1 MKVNVFSATVFGAL
15 ALAASSVA
23 MAQDT
28 PATAPGAVPAA
39 PVDPA
44 ATPPPT
50 ATAAGGPAASA
61 SASKMRLGVTLMP
74 MPLGSL
80 KTNVLG
86 TEVSSDSAVAFG
98 IMPVFDYL
106 VLPNVFVG
114 VAPSYTFNVKAK
126 DVTTD
131 AGSQLDLLLRVG
143 YGLPVNEKLGIY
155 GYASPGYSIISPPQ
169 GDSAKGLVVGL
180 HAGAMYDVASN
191 LFVNGQ
197 IGYQL
202 GFQKVSDVDVK
213 SNFLQIGLG
222 IGMRL

>member
-1 MKVNVFSATVFGAL
+1 MKVNVFSAVVFGAL
-15 ALAASSVA
+15 AVAASSVA
-23 MAQDT
+23 MAQGT
-28 PATAPGAVPAA
+28 PAPGAVPAA

-50 ATAAGGPAASA
+50 ATASGGPAASA

-80 KTNVLG
+80 ETNALG
-86 TEVSSDSAVAFG
+86 TATSVDSAIAFG

-114 VAPSYTFNVKAK
+114 AAPSYTFNVKGK
-126 DVTTD
+126 DQTGD
-131 AGSQLDLLLRVG
+131 SSSQLDLLLRVG
-143 YGLPVNEKLGIY
+143 YGLPINEKLGLY
-155 GYASPGYSIISPPQ
+155 GYGSPGYSIISPPQ

-191 LFVNGQ
+191 LFLNGQ
-197 IGYQL
+197 VGYQL
-202 GFQKVSDVDVK
+202 GFQKLSDTDFK
-213 SNFLQIGLG
+213 SSFLQLGLG
-222 IGMRL
+222 VGMRL